1 MLYWLALAGA
11 GADACAPAPAR
22 AALAAVRAR
31 LARLRGPDGLF
42 GTAPGRPA
50 DLLSSWAGLQAGC
63 LAGTPARAAP
73 AAAARVGAN
82 GKRLRVPVAGVRRG
96 AAPGARGGT
105 LRRRLVVGRVA
116 SRRP

>member
-11 GADACAPAPAR
+11 GADACAPVPAR
-22 AALAAVRAR
+22 AALAAVRTR

-42 GTAPGRPA
+42 GTTPGRPA

-73 AAAARVGAN
+73 AAAARVARTGSDSASPSLAFAAV
-82 GKRLRVPVAGVRRG
+82 RLPALAAGRCG
-96 AAPGARGGT
+96 GDWWSGT
-105 LRRRLVVGRVA
+105 LRPA
-116 SRRP
+116 RP